1 MSIWVGI
8 DVSAKTLDFGWAI
21 GGKKTHFKIENNPT
35 KFKAALAACPEG
47 ACFCMEATGSYY
59 LNIALF
65 LDAQA
70 RHVSV
75 INPRRIKHFMGSDL
89 SRSKSDKADAYG
101 IARFGTEKQP
111 GPWMPVTPEMA
122 EMQQL
127 RALADKLEVQMGQLS
142 NQEHA
147 FTQSSLACKAALKTI
162 KTLTKCIA
170 KEQESL
176 LEQMAQLAE
185 RWFPRQLAII
195 SSIRGIGRLT
205 AVRLIASVG
214 DFSRFKTSRQL
225 VSFLGLSPTLKQ
237 SGTSVHSRG
246 HISRLGGTK
255 MRRDL
260 YFCAVSAAQYN
271 PQCKEMSDRMKM
283 ANKPG
288 KVILMAIENKL
299 IRQMHAMVM
308 SDSLYDENYGTF
320 SLAS

>member
-8 DVSAKTLDFGWAI
+8 DVSAKTLDFGWSI
-21 GGKKTHFKIENNPT
+21 DGKKTHFKIENKPK
-35 KFKAALAACPEG
+35 KFKEALAACPEG

-111 GPWMPVTPEMA
+111 SPWMPVTPEMA

-127 RALADKLEVQMGQLS
+127 RALADKLEVQMNQLS

-147 FTQSSLACKAALKTI
+147 FTQSSLACKAALKAI
-162 KTLTKCIA
+162 KTVTKAIA
-170 KEQESL
+170 KEQEII
-176 LEQMAQLAE
+176 LEQMAQIAE
-185 RWFPRQLAII
+185 RCFPRQVAVI
-195 SSIRGIGRLT
+195 SSIKGIGRLT

-246 HISRLGGTK
+246 HISRLGGTR

-260 YFCAVSAAQYN
+260 YFCAVSAAQFN
-271 PQCKEMSDRMKM
+271 PQCKDMWDRMEKS
-283 ANKPG
+283 NKPG

-299 IRQMHAMVM
+299 IRQMHAMIM
-308 SDSLYDENYGTF
+308 SDSLYDPNYC
-320 SLAS
+320 SLALAS

>member
-1 MSIWVGI
+1 
-8 DVSAKTLDFGWAI
+8 
-21 GGKKTHFKIENNPT
+21 
-35 KFKAALAACPEG
+35 
-47 ACFCMEATGSYY
+47 
-59 LNIALF
+59 
-65 LDAQA
+65 
-70 RHVSV
+70 
-75 INPRRIKHFMGSDL
+75 MGSDL

-101 IARFGTEKQP
+101 IAKFGTEKQP
-111 GPWMPVTPEMA
+111 NPWLPVTSEMA

-127 RALADKLEVQMGQLS
+127 RALADKLEVQLNQLS

-147 FTQSSLACKAALKTI
+147 FTQSSLACKAALKAI
-162 KTLTKCIA
+162 KTVTKAIA
-170 KEQESL
+170 KEQEIL
-176 LEQMAQLAE
+176 LEQMAQIAE
-185 RWFPRQLAII
+185 RSFPRQVAII

-260 YFCAVSAAQYN
+260 YFCAVSAAKCN
-271 PQCKEMSDRMKM
+271 SQCKDMWDRMEK

-308 SDSLYDENYGTF
+308 SDSLYDPNFG
-320 SLAS
+320 SLALAS